1 MFEKDV
7 IISVKGTQGTKS
19 GDPILLELV
28 TEGKYYQE
36 KDEFVVV
43 YEETEI
49 TGMSGTTTSVSISPG
64 KVILTR
70 TGSVNSQLIFEE
82 GQRHVSYYD
91 TAHGAF
97 TIGVLTNFMDVSI
110 NDFGGELMVDYQLEV
125 DNESTGVNDFYMKIR
140 EA

>member
-19 GDPILLELV
+19 GEPVLLELV

-36 KDEFVVV
+36 EGEFVVV

-49 TGMSGTTTSVSISPG
+49 TGMSGTTTTVSISPSR
-64 KVILTR
+64 VILTR

-91 TAHGAF
+91 TAQGAF
-97 TIGVLTNFMDVSI
+97 TIGVLTNFIDVSV

-125 DNESTGVNDFYMKIR
+125 DNENTGANDFYMKIR